1 MTRAKKVK
9 SIREMTK
16 ILSSRE
22 TYKRIANIS
31 FPLSR
36 FLKGVRPG
44 NIGEFLKFIADRT
57 LAEKFLNNFP
67 ARNMPWE
74 TCL

>member
-36 FLKGVRPG
+36 FLKGVRAG
-44 NIGEFLKFIADRT
+44 NFGEFLKFIPDRT
-57 LAEKFLNNFP
+57 LAEKLPDNFL
-67 ARNMPWE
+67 ARNMSWE